1 MSTNTDTDSGKEQD
15 PELESKPD
23 HSKIP
28 NSSEPDTENKSVE
41 PATAKQVPEEAH
53 PLKTVSDDPPR
64 LFRASIRADVLKDL
78 LRALRALVD
87 EARIRLTEDSLSV
100 RAVDPANVAM
110 DDLELG
116 AGAFESYEAREGTI
130 GVNLN
135 RLWDAVNLSDK
146 DALVQLFLDPE
157 TRKLVVNVDELEFR
171 IACLDPAII
180 RAEPD
185 LPDLELPASV
195 TLTRDALQRGVKAAD
210 LIADH
215 VVFRMDV
222 NESVFHIEAAGDI
235 DAVDFELTADNL
247 EEVTAAKASS
257 TFSLD
262 YLKRM
267 VRTIPAGTSVTVE
280 VGVDFP
286 TVLSYDLADGD
297 GSMSRMLAPRIE

>member
-1 MSTNTDTDSGKEQD
+1 MSTETPTESADTDEFNDSTVESSSTNQQDDPTTDQSPDVEGASSSEEDETDT
-15 PELESKPD
+15 PD
-23 HSKIP
+23 TTGPPLTLRAAIQ
-28 NSSEPDTENKSVE
+28 SEP
-41 PATAKQVPEEAH
+41 
-53 PLKTVSDDPPR
+53 LKN
-64 LFRASIRADVLKDL
+64 I
-78 LRALRALVD
+78 LRALRATVD
-87 EARIRLTEDSLSV
+87 EARVKIDETGIRV

-135 RLWDAVNLSDK
+135 RLWDAVNLSGK
-146 DALVQLFLDPE
+146 DDLVQLFLDPE

-171 IACLDPAII
+171 IACLDPATI

-185 LPDLELPASV
+185 LPDLDLPASV
-195 TLTRDALQRGVKAAD
+195 TLTRESLQRGVKAAD

-215 VVFRMDV
+215 VVFRMDTD
-222 NESVFHIEAAGDI
+222 ESVFHIEAAGDI
-235 DAVDFELTADNL
+235 DTVDFELTAAHLD
-247 EEVTAAKASS
+247 EVTAAEASS

-262 YLKRM
+262 YLKRL
-267 VRTIPAGTSVTVE
+267 VRTIPAGASVTVE

-286 TVLSYDLADGD
+286 TVLSYDLVDGA